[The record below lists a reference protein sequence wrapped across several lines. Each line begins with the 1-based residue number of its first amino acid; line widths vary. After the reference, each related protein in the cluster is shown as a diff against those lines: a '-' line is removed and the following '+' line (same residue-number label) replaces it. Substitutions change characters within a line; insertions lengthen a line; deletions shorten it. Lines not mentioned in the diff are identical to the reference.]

1 MKLYFVIQS
10 KAREEELYR
19 AYVMSFYESD
29 NLAYLATQL
38 STKHEKVLTINHFTK
53 SKCEELA
60 KRWNDG
66 FRDRWQLMPWN
77 YSLIKARE
85 ELSANKEPIKI

>member
-10 KAREEELYR
+10 KAREENLYR
-19 AYVMSFYESD
+19 AYVMWSYESD

-53 SKCEELA
+53 TKCEELA

-66 FRDRWQLMPWN
+66 FRERGELMAWN
-77 YSLIKARE
+77 YSIVKANE
-85 ELSANKEPIKI
+85 ELMANKKPIKI